1 MSYIF
6 LQEQGAESSAE
17 SFSDIPASVLS
28 RLNLTVSKSYSSASE
43 MASCQSSR
51 SGMMSEPLTAN
62 LGADLLMS
70 SAEDFRVRILAQPEA
85 QIDRDLKASAADSG
99 EKWLESFARWCPD
112 LCSWKI
118 QQHSLFGGSELFSQT
133 YPLWGSMQNGA
144 LFQQPMLAHDM
155 SVRAYGYWHP
165 VGTPLKTQRSRS
177 ADFMSPAKN
186 PFELLPKGFL
196 PCPTWV
202 EKLMG
207 WPDGWTDLRPLV
219 TGKFQQWLR
228 SHGGY

>member
-1 MSYIF
+1 
-6 LQEQGAESSAE
+6 
-17 SFSDIPASVLS
+17 
-28 RLNLTVSKSYSSASE
+28 
-43 MASCQSSR
+43 
-51 SGMMSEPLTAN
+51 MMSEPLTAN

-85 QIDRDLKASAADSG
+85 QIDRDLKA
-99 EKWLESFARWCPD
+99 
-112 LCSWKI
+112 
-118 QQHSLFGGSELFSQT
+118 
-133 YPLWGSMQNGA
+133 

-177 ADFMSPAKN
+177 ADFMRPAKN